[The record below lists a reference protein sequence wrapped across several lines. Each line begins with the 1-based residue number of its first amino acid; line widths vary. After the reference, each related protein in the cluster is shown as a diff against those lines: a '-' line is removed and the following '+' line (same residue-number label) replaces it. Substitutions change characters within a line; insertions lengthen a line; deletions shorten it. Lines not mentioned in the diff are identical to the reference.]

1 MAPIHLGT
9 SDVKIN
15 YGVQTAAPT
24 SPSPTEG
31 SEYWHKTK
39 NKKYI
44 YDGTIWNSVTTSA
57 PIQAEQLLIGGLKMV
72 YLIMMGGL
80 LRKVVRI

>member
-15 YGVQTAAPT
+15 YGVKTAAPT

-31 SEYWHKTK
+31 SEYWHKTENK
-39 NKKYI
+39 NI
-44 YDGTIWNSVTTSA
+44 FTM
-57 PIQAEQLLIGGLKMV
+57 ELIGIV
-72 YLIMMGGL
+72 
-80 LRKVVRI
+80 